1 MGRRDPV
8 PQSHSNSAAAT
19 SFVFSAPSLASID
32 GALHFTDVSGL
43 ERADFSGLQ
52 SVKSILFSNV
62 DFINNTNSLG
72 TVNGGFETLQ
82 EIQNLTVELTNLDSL
97 NIQVQR
103 PHDPNAPARITVA
116 YNADLAGIQLG
127 FPGFKELH
135 IAVEGNHQDPFV
147 NLMNIKTAALYL
159 EGISHLDVGSLEQ
172 IKASN
177 EQSTQ
182 VIASNAFT
190 SLSFPSVTSIAGAVQ
205 IDHNNRLNAI
215 NLPMLKQASGME
227 IFSNPSLTT

>member
-1 MGRRDPV
+1 
-8 PQSHSNSAAAT
+8 
-19 SFVFSAPSLASID
+19 
-32 GALHFTDVSGL
+32 VSGL